1 MKRLLTLLTAV
12 SVSITAFGQIDMGI
26 PAAAGKGGTA
36 NAMLGNFDCIGIN
49 PSNLGWRDNHVFS
62 FTVANVGLTAQSRA
76 LDFNTLR
83 NALMNPSDTFTMAQK
98 QEYAN
103 AFATPEG
110 FNFTAN
116 INWFAASLYFP
127 KFGGLAVNI
136 RDRAFAHVTLSQNAS
151 EVMFLGAN
159 APAYLDSS
167 ALTQNISNFFD
178 GTSISML
185 HYREVNI
192 AYGRKLFG
200 LGTKAEDGTQPIE
213 FFGGIGFKMLWGL
226 GNVDANIQNGLL
238 AGNTSLTSTYE
249 VNYGNIQNFTSVKSG
264 ELFNNVGQGTA
275 IDFGF
280 STVINEKIRAAVS
293 FSDMG
298 EITWTQNLLLASD
311 TIMPA
316 LDSTTTGINSWDMS
330 SQASYFFGDLVNY
343 DPGREYTTKL
353 PGRMRLGYGMK
364 IGERVNIGA
373 DVVIPLNKT
382 SYNLASPYIAL
393 GGEVKILEFLKFH
406 AGVAGNQDI
415 GWNVPAGITIGPIGF
430 FEIGLASGDVLTYFS
445 KSDNPN
451 LSFALGV
458 IRFNFNKMGS
468 SAPAPTN

>member
-1 MKRLLTLLTAV
+1 MKQLLTLLALVLIAGTA
-12 SVSITAFGQIDMGI
+12 SAQIDMGI

-49 PSNLGWRDNHVFS
+49 PSNLGWRGNHPFS

-83 NALMNPSDTFTMAQK
+83 NALMNPSDTFSMAQK

-103 AFATPEG
+103 SFATPEG

-116 INWFAASLYFP
+116 INWFAASMYFP

-136 RDRAFAHVTLSQNAS
+136 RDRAFAHVTLSQNAAD
-151 EVMFLGAN
+151 VMFLGAN
-159 APAYLDSS
+159 APAYQDSS
-167 ALTQNISNFFD
+167 AYSQTMSSFFD

-185 HYREVNI
+185 HYREMNI

-200 LGTKAEDGTQPIE
+200 IGTKEEDGTQPVEI
-213 FFGGIGFKMLWGL
+213 FGGIGFKMLWGL
-226 GNVDANIQNGLL
+226 GNVNANIQDGLL
-238 AGNTSLTSTYE
+238 AGNTALTSTYE
-249 VNYGNIQNFTSVKSG
+249 VDYGNVQNFTSVKSA
-264 ELFNNVGQGTA
+264 ELFNSVGQGTA

-280 STVINEKIRAAVS
+280 STVINDKIRAAVS
-293 FSDMG
+293 FSDIG
-298 EITWTQNLLLASD
+298 QITWSQNVLLASD
-311 TIMPA
+311 TLMPS

-364 IGERVNIGA
+364 VGERIQLGA
-373 DVVIPLNKT
+373 DVVVPLNKT
-382 SYNLASPYIAL
+382 SYNLASPYIAIGAEIKAL
-393 GGEVKILEFLKFH
+393 DFLKFH

-430 FEIGLASGDVLTYFS
+430 FEIGLASGDVLTYFA

-458 IRFNFNKMGS
+458 IRFNFNKMDS
-468 SAPAPTN
+468 SAPNPAN